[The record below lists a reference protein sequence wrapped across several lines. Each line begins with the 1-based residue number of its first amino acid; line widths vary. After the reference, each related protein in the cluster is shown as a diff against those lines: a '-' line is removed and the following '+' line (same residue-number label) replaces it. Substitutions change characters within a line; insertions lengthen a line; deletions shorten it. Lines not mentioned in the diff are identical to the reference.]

1 MSQVDYESYLLSPEW
16 RERRAE
22 RIRFA
27 GGKCEVCCSPER
39 LEVHH
44 RTYERLGAELMTD
57 LLVLCADCH
66 GRFSD
71 KLPRIDDAARSRLA
85 ELIAMIE
92 EWEVATSSV
101 RNKGIARWLLGEAR
115 KAQQSNDVRRIVEVA
130 ACIHAAAFRE
140 AA

>member
-1 MSQVDYESYLLSPEW
+1 MNQVDYESYLLSAEW

-27 GGKCEVCCSPER
+27 NGKCEMCYSTER
-39 LEVHH
+39 IEVHH
-44 RTYERLGAELMTD
+44 RTYEHLGAELMTD

-71 KLPRIDDAARSRLA
+71 KLPRFDDAARSRLTD
-85 ELIAMIE
+85 LIAVLE
-92 EWEVATSSV
+92 EWEAATSSA
-101 RNKGIARWLLGEAR
+101 RNKGIARWLLDEAR